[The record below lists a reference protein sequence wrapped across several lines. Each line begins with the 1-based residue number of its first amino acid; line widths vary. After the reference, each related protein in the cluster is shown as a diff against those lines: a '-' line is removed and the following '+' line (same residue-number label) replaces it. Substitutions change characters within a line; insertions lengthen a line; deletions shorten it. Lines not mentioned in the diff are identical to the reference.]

1 MLGLVPR
8 SRRESLLAWPR
19 AFDWM
24 DRFFEEALPAVWGDE
39 KVLMPAFDISETED
53 KIVVRADLPGVD
65 VKDLDISITE
75 NVLTVKGEKRQEKE
89 EKGESFHRVERR
101 YGSFSRSFTLPAE
114 VKAERVEAV
123 YKDGVLRIE
132 IPKAEASR
140 PKRIEVKH

>member
-39 KVLMPAFDISETED
+39 KMLMPAFDISETEE

-65 VKDLDISITE
+65 VKDLDMSITD

-89 EKGESFHRVERR
+89 EKSESFHRVERR
-101 YGSFSRSFTLPAE
+101 YGSFARSFSLPAE
-114 VKAERVEAV
+114 VKSEGIEAV

-132 IPKAEASR
+132 IPKAEASW
-140 PKRIEVKH
+140 PKKVEVKH